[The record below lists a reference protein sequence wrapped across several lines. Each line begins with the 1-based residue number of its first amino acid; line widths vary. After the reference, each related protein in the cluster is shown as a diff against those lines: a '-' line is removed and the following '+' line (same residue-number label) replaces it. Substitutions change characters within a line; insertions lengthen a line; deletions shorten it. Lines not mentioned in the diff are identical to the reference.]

1 MIAGGSLCRKRLT
14 AYRLTMS
21 SPMPGQ
27 PAQRMSWTDV
37 CARRL
42 DRHGLSAPAPDARH
56 ADVVAAMCGTHAQVL
71 SAAEL
76 SVGLRIAGGTRTD
89 VRHALWTERS
99 LVKTFGPRGT
109 VHLLPARDLPMWAAA
124 LSAIP
129 HPPPPSPLPGGVRM
143 TSEQTEQVI
152 AAIAAALADTELTI
166 GELSEAV
173 VDGTGPWAGDLVLPA
188 FQTNW
193 PRWRQ
198 AMTTAA
204 NRGVLCFGANRG
216 RQVTYTDARTWVPGF
231 RPADGRAALAD
242 LVTHYLHAYGPASP
256 RQFARWLGAPAR
268 WAADLF
274 ESLGDRLEPVELN
287 GNIAWVAAGDTA
299 RPARGPA
306 GLRLLPYFDAYQVG
320 SHPRELLFPGRA
332 ADRALARGQA
342 GNFPVLLVN
351 GIVAGVWHLFRSGQK
366 LDITVEPFA
375 ALTAARRRQLD
386 DQVTR
391 IGEVLEG
398 RPQLTIGTVTAGP
411 HA

>member
-1 MIAGGSLCRKRLT
+1 
-14 AYRLTMS
+14 
-21 SPMPGQ
+21 MPGP
-27 PAQRMSWTDV
+27 PAQSMTWTDV

-42 DRHGLSAPAPDARH
+42 DRHGLSVPAAAARH
-56 ADVVAAMCGTHAQVL
+56 ADIVAAMCGAHAQKL

-124 LSAIP
+124 LSAISR
-129 HPPPPSPLPGGVRM
+129 PPPSPFPAGAAM

-166 GELSEAV
+166 SELSEAV
-173 VDGTGPWAGDLVLPA
+173 VDGTGSWAGDLVLPA

-216 RQVTYTDARTWVPGF
+216 RQVTYTAPRTWVPGF
-231 RPADGRAALAD
+231 RPADGQAALAG
-242 LVTHYLHAYGPASP
+242 LVGHYLHAYGPASP

-299 RPARGPA
+299 RPARRPA

-332 ADRALARGQA
+332 GDRALTRGQA
-342 GNFPVLLVN
+342 GNFPVLLMG
-351 GIVAGVWHLFRSGQK
+351 GIVAGVWHHRRSGRN
-366 LDITVEPFA
+366 LDVTVEPFG
-375 ALTAARRRQLD
+375 ALTAAQRRHLD

-391 IGEVLEG
+391 IGDVLEG
-398 RPQLTIGTVTAGP
+398 RPRLTIGTVTAGP